1 MDVAAVRAR
10 SLGRPHRTVPDDRHA
25 DRSPTP
31 AQRTCATAPV
41 SHSAAVPRC
50 ATLAG
55 VDVQDLLQEAVR
67 GSGLEDVGD
76 EWFLGPLG
84 AWATDLEQDNLT
96 DFGRKFFRSLAVRDV
111 ARRQRVLDTLSRYPE
126 IAEVPIPPIVYVTG
140 QERSGTTLLHN
151 LLAQHS
157 RGRAL
162 LRWEL
167 MEPSPPPT
175 AATYATDPRIRSVQ
189 DSIDK
194 LRGSFL
200 ERMHWVNADEPEECV
215 WGVIDATSMLGQ
227 AAGLCMPE
235 WSRALE
241 QDQTRVFENYRRV
254 VQMLLWRNPVEAGG
268 FLVLKA
274 PQIGRHIETFST
286 VFPEARFVITDR
298 DPYRCITS
306 VAAMVESI
314 IDPFC
319 VENPMTDDG
328 HRDQRAAGLMIPKL
342 AALSSFTATAPD
354 RAIHVAYPTLIR
366 DPAGTVRH
374 IFDQLGIPVAESLD
388 ADLGRFLE
396 QQRAGKRVAPPSE
409 LPTLGYEHDDVSNIA
424 VIADYCEQFGIAPER
439 TRLTSTS

>member
-1 MDVAAVRAR
+1 M
-10 SLGRPHRTVPDDRHA
+10 
-25 DRSPTP
+25 
-31 AQRTCATAPV
+31 
-41 SHSAAVPRC
+41 
-50 ATLAG
+50 
-55 VDVQDLLQEAVR
+55 DVQDLLDAAV
-67 GSGLEDVGD
+67 GESGLEEFGD
-76 EWFLGPLG
+76 DWFLGPLG
-84 AWATDLEQDNLT
+84 AWAADLDQDNLT
-96 DFGRKFFRSLAVRDV
+96 DFGRKFLRSLAARDV
-111 ARRQRVLDTLSRYPE
+111 VRRQRVLDTFDRYPE

-157 RGRAL
+157 HGRAL

-175 AATYATDPRIRSVQ
+175 AVTHATDPRIRSVQ
-189 DSIDK
+189 GSIDK

-215 WGVIDATSMLGQ
+215 WGFIDATSMLGQ
-227 AAGLCMPE
+227 AAGMCMPE
-235 WSRALE
+235 WGRALE
-241 QDQTRVFENYRRV
+241 QNQARVFENYRRV
-254 VQMLLWRNPVEAGG
+254 VQMLLWRNPLGSGG

-274 PQIGRHIETFST
+274 PQIGRHIETFSA

-328 HRDQRAAGLMIPKL
+328 HRDQRAAHLMVPKL
-342 AALSSFTATAPD
+342 AALSSFTATSPD

-366 DPAGTVRH
+366 DPAGTVSR
-374 IFDQLGIPVAESLD
+374 IFDQLGIPVGPSLD
-388 ADLGRFLE
+388 ADLNQFLE
-396 QQRAGKRVAPPSE
+396 HQRAGRRVAPPRE
-409 LPTLGYEHDDVSNIA
+409 LPTLGYEHDDVREIPAIA
-424 VIADYCEQFGIAPER
+424 AYCEQFDIAPER
-439 TRLTSTS
+439 TRLTNTA